1 MLFLKKSP
9 GQKPPREQ
17 ARAEKN
23 LYPLIHVT
31 NSLKDYQQ
39 ELAKKEVDSLRE
51 LGLISSSFNS
61 VLGETE
67 NFQSRLEDFG
77 NHFASISQVSDEF
90 TTVKTEISES
100 VLQAQTEVEDLKNV
114 SQQVETHFGEMGS
127 TFSDLQ
133 RDMEKIKQ
141 CMSKIISIA
150 DQTNI
155 LAINASIEAARAG
168 EQGKGFAVVAT
179 EVKKLADE
187 IKGLVAEVDSSV
199 KAVEHGTDRLN
210 DSIVTSQQTLGESV
224 EKVRETSEMF
234 DRIIKAADGAAFV
247 QSEISGVIEKSQT
260 SLSAVRSF
268 FERIK
273 DRYQEVMKHI
283 ERASTLGT
291 TKSAMFEDIDNMISQ
306 IPPIVEE

>member
-1 MLFLKKSP
+1 M
-9 GQKPPREQ
+9 
-17 ARAEKN
+17 
-23 LYPLIHVT
+23 
-31 NSLKDYQQ
+31 
-39 ELAKKEVDSLRE
+39 
-51 LGLISSSFNS
+51 
-61 VLGETE
+61 
-67 NFQSRLEDFG
+67 
-77 NHFASISQVSDEF
+77 
-90 TTVKTEISES
+90 
-100 VLQAQTEVEDLKNV
+100 
-114 SQQVETHFGEMGS
+114 ETHFGEMGS